1 MELSFG
7 PNFGEVAFSYET
19 VAGFIRHARAE
30 ERDGTWVYR
39 DACTG
44 KPFDFARPF
53 AGALA
58 PT

>member
-1 MELSFG
+1 M
-7 PNFGEVAFSYET
+7 T
-19 VAGFIRHARAE
+19 GFIRYARAE
-30 ERDGTWVYR
+30 ERDGDRVYR

-44 KPFDFARPF
+44 KPFDLARPF